1 VFNAKVFRQ
10 CKSAA
15 LQKTAVSSLANRHSL
30 LATVLPFASRHSL
43 PFFPDLPICRPHDL
57 PKTRLGKSP
66 ALPFSLAPF
75 EIRYLARPL
84 NFAQSFPK

>member
-15 LQKTAVSSLANRHSL
+15 LQKTAVSSLATRHSL
-30 LATVLPFASRHSL
+30 LAAILLFASRQSL
-43 PFFPDLPICRPHDL
+43 PFFPDLPICRPYDL
-57 PKTRLGKSP
+57 PKTQLGKIL

-84 NFAQSFPK
+84 NFA

>member
-10 CKSAA
+10 CKKCCPSENCRFI
-15 LQKTAVSSLANRHSL
+15 TRYS
-30 LATVLPFASRHSL
+30 PFATRCHFIICQS
-43 PFFPDLPICRPHDL
+43 PVAAVFPDLPICRPYDL
-57 PKTRLGKSP
+57 PKTRLGKSL

>member
-1 VFNAKVFRQ
+1 V
-10 CKSAA
+10 
-15 LQKTAVSSLANRHSL
+15 QK
-30 LATVLPFASRHSL
+30 VLPFRKLPFHHSLIAIRYSL
-43 PFFPDLPICRPHDL
+43 PFYYSPVAIRCRFPDLPICRPHDL
-57 PKTRLGKSP
+57 PKTRLGKSL